1 MRCLNGLTRVEKKWM
16 VCLLMLVCVAG
27 FELRFGAT
35 PTTAS
40 EDVVRLA
47 PSATIETTDAPQ
59 APEALFHLGMQYLK
73 GGKGIRKN
81 KPLAEHYLLLASEAG
96 WADAQVQVAML
107 YLKAPKAKRNDVEAR
122 RWLTQASQ
130 GGNATAQFTLALL
143 WIQGR
148 GGEQA
153 FPPAVALLKQAVN
166 QGYIP
171 AYTALGILYT
181 TGQGVT
187 PNLPLAV
194 QYLQEAAQHQDAV
207 ALFRLGL
214 MYQTGLGVK
223 KNSLKALEYLHLAE
237 KGKYRSAKKYVEAI
251 ESQLK
256 ASHLQKQNID

>member
-1 MRCLNGLTRVEKKWM
+1 MYRIKNINIKLLLCLCVLG
-16 VCLLMLVCVAG
+16 CVAG
-27 FELRFGAT
+27 VGVI
-35 PTTAS
+35 PTTTA
-40 EDVVRLA
+40 EDA
-47 PSATIETTDAPQ
+47 ISSSPSAIAEISDATQ

-130 GGNATAQFTLALL
+130 AGNASAQFTLALL

-223 KNSLKALEYLHLAE
+223 QNSLKALEYLHLAK